1 MSEFQDFL
9 KRRFAYV
16 AIGEFKPGRFDEAC
30 SLYEEAVSTYGQG
43 FEGTFLL
50 QEPGTDRGI
59 SIIFWDSPADMEANR
74 SKEHEAILKK
84 MKPLFAKP
92 PEVTFYEVVCDVQP
106 LQRGVGSGEQVG
118 R

>member
-16 AIGEFKPGRFDEAC
+16 AIGEFKPGKFDEAC

-74 SKEHEAILKK
+74 SQEHEAILKK

-106 LQRGVGSGEQVG
+106 SENG
-118 R
+118 RVEA